1 LLPSLDADLVCRR
14 LVGDFHIYA
23 IRRSSMNGC
32 WSTLA
37 VLAALLAAIVPP
49 GRAAADADAPAQQP
63 SSPAGGGRRPAV
75 GGTGSAALDAVLAA
89 KIAELEKLGVT
100 ADDVV
105 RYIWRLREA
114 EPRRLGDAAA
124 SAAAA
129 ASPSGWPRAAA
140 DRRRVSDAG
149 NLLVR
154 HFLRNRTVACNDG
167 SPAG

>member
-1 LLPSLDADLVCRR
+1 LLPSLDADSVCRR

-37 VLAALLAAIVPP
+37 VLAALLAAVVPP
-49 GRAAADADAPAQQP
+49 GRAAADADAPAPQP

-124 SAAAA
+124 AS
-129 ASPSGWPRAAA
+129 SPSGWPRAAA
-140 DRRRVSDAG
+140 DRRRVSDAS

-154 HFLRNRTVACNDG
+154 HFVRNRTVACNDG

>member
-1 LLPSLDADLVCRR
+1 
-14 LVGDFHIYA
+14 
-23 IRRSSMNGC
+23 MNGC

-37 VLAALLAAIVPP
+37 VLATLLAAVVPP
-49 GRAAADADAPAQQP
+49 GRAAADADAPAPQP
-63 SSPAGGGRRPAV
+63 SSPAGGGRRP
-75 GGTGSAALDAVLAA
+75 GTGSAALDAVLAA

-124 SAAAA
+124 AAS
-129 ASPSGWPRAAA
+129 SPSGWRRAAA

-154 HFLRNRTVACNDG
+154 HFVRNRTVACNDG

>member
-1 LLPSLDADLVCRR
+1 
-14 LVGDFHIYA
+14 
-23 IRRSSMNGC
+23 MNVC

-37 VLAALLAAIVPP
+37 VLAALLAAVVPP
-49 GRAAADADAPAQQP
+49 GRAAADADAPAPQP

-124 SAAAA
+124 AS
-129 ASPSGWPRAAA
+129 SPSGWPRAAA
-140 DRRRVSDAG
+140 DRGRVSDAG

-154 HFLRNRTVACNDG
+154 HFVRNRTVACNDG

>member
-1 LLPSLDADLVCRR
+1 
-14 LVGDFHIYA
+14 
-23 IRRSSMNGC
+23 MNVC

-37 VLAALLAAIVPP
+37 VLAALLAAVVPP
-49 GRAAADADAPAQQP
+49 GRAAADADAPAPQP

-124 SAAAA
+124 AS
-129 ASPSGWPRAAA
+129 SPSGWPRAAA

-154 HFLRNRTVACNDG
+154 HFVRNRTVACNDG

>member
-1 LLPSLDADLVCRR
+1 
-14 LVGDFHIYA
+14 
-23 IRRSSMNGC
+23 MNGC

-37 VLAALLAAIVPP
+37 VLATLLAAVVPP
-49 GRAAADADAPAQQP
+49 GRAAADADADAPAPQP
-63 SSPAGGGRRPAV
+63 SSPAGGGRPPAV

-124 SAAAA
+124 SAAA
-129 ASPSGWPRAAA
+129 SPSGWRRAAA

-154 HFLRNRTVACNDG
+154 HFVRNRTVACNDG